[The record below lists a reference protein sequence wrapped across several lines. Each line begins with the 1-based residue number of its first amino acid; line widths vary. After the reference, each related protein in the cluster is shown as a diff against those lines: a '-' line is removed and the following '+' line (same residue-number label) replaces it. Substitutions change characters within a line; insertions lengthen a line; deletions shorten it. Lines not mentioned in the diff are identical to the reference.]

1 MRNEKMP
8 TSDSYHDYLIS
19 SLKDPNYAALYL
31 ETHFELD
38 EDEDI
43 DPELLRLGLSN
54 VAEALSEG
62 KMTSEEAK
70 QHLKNLDKLLSEK
83 GSYVI
88 YKLGEWLGILGLKLT
103 VTVAEKEKD
112 NVENSVIAS
121 EVTA

>member
-1 MRNEKMP
+1 MP

-19 SLKDPNYAALYL
+19 RLKDPNYAALYL

-54 VAEALSEG
+54 VAAALSEG

-70 QHLKNLDKLLSEK
+70 QHLEKLDELLSQK

-88 YKLGEWLGILGLKLT
+88 YNLGVWLNALGLKLT